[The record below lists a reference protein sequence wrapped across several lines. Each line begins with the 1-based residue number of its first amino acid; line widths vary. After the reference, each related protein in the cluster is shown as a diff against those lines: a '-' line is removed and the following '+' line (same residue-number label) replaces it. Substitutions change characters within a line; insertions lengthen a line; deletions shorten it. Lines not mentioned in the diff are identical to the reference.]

1 MMVHPPHQD
10 DPRQRF
16 LALAARFALAAM
28 TLSVA
33 LAILALA
40 SARMLLV
47 ALLTLTSAMALL
59 VASAVLAL
67 GPAIRL
73 PVLCR
78 RFVRYPRR

>member
-1 MMVHPPHQD
+1 MVHPLHQD
-10 DPRQRF
+10 DPRRRF
-16 LALAARFALAAM
+16 LALAARFALAAI

-47 ALLTLTSAMALL
+47 APLTLTSAMALL
-59 VASAVLAL
+59 VVSAVFAL

-78 RFVRYPRR
+78 RFVQYPRH